1 MNTRPHPI
9 RVLIVDDHPI
19 VRVGIKTVLEQESD
33 LVITGAVANGT
44 EARHSCESAPP
55 NVLLL
60 DIRLGNENGIT
71 LCRDLRQRWPD
82 LKVIF
87 LTSYADAG
95 TVVAALG
102 AGANGYLLKAVDGT
116 DIPGAIRRVAA
127 GGSIFDPVVTPHV
140 ASASTRPPV
149 SPPVGLDRLS
159 PTEIQL
165 LRLVARGMTNKE
177 IGCELN
183 LAEKTIRN
191 HMVTVFDKLGVR
203 TRTEAALL
211 FAQSPVA

>member
-1 MNTRPHPI
+1 MKPRTTPI

-19 VRVGIKTVLEQESD
+19 VRVGLKTVLEQEPD
-33 LVITGAVANGT
+33 LLITGAVTNGI
-44 EARHSCESAPP
+44 EARQSCESSAP
-55 NVLLL
+55 NVVLL
-60 DIRLGNENGIT
+60 DIRLGNENGIR
-71 LCRDLRQRWPD
+71 LCRDLRQRWPE
-82 LKVIF
+82 LRVIF

-116 DIPGAIRRVAA
+116 DIPGAIRRVA
-127 GGSIFDPVVTPHV
+127 GGGVVFDPVVTPHV
-140 ASASTRPPV
+140 ASALGRPPAQ
-149 SPPVGLDRLS
+149 PPVGLDRLT

-211 FAQSPVA
+211 FAHSPVA

>member
-1 MNTRPHPI
+1 MTPRFRPI

-19 VRVGIKTVLEQESD
+19 VRVGIKTVLEQEPD
-33 LVITGAVANGT
+33 LTITGAVANGS
-44 EARHSCESAPP
+44 EARQSCQTTPP
-55 NVLLL
+55 DVLLL

-71 LCRDLRQRWPD
+71 LCRDLRRIWPD

-116 DIPGAIRRVAA
+116 DIPGAIRRVAD
-127 GGSIFDPVVTPHV
+127 GGAVFDPAVTPHV
-140 ASASTRPPV
+140 GSPVARPQIPK
-149 SPPVGLDRLS
+149 PVGLDRLT

-191 HMVTVFDKLGVR
+191 HMVLVFDKLGVR

>member
-1 MNTRPHPI
+1 MNPRPRPI

-19 VRVGIKTVLEQESD
+19 VRVGLKTVLEREPD
-33 LVITGAVANGT
+33 LAITGAAANGA
-44 EARHSCESAPP
+44 EARHSCQSTAPD
-55 NVLLL
+55 VVLL

-71 LCRDLRQRWPD
+71 LCRELRQTWPD
-82 LKVIF
+82 LKMIF

-116 DIPGAIRRVAA
+116 DIPSAIRRVAD
-127 GGSIFDPVVTPHV
+127 GGSVFDPVVTPHV
-140 ASASTRPPV
+140 AANTATKATPK
-149 SPPVGLDRLS
+149 PVGLDRLT
-159 PTEIQL
+159 PPEIHL

-191 HMVTVFDKLGVR
+191 HMVNVFDKLGVR

>member
-1 MNTRPHPI
+1 MNARPHPI

-19 VRVGIKTVLEQESD
+19 VRVGLKAVLEQESD
-33 LVITGAVANGT
+33 LSITGAVANGT
-44 EARHSCESAPP
+44 DARQSCESDPP
-55 NVLLL
+55 NILLL
-60 DIRLGNENGIT
+60 DIRLGNESGIT
-71 LCRDLRQRWPD
+71 LCRDLRQRWPN

-95 TVVAALG
+95 TVVAALS
-102 AGANGYLLKAVDGT
+102 AGANGYLLKAVEGT
-116 DIPGAIRRVAA
+116 DIPGAIRRVAG
-127 GGSIFDPVVTPHV
+127 GGSVFDPVVTPHV
-140 ASASTRPPV
+140 ASASGRPST
-149 SPPVGLDRLS
+149 SPAVGLDRLS
-159 PTEIQL
+159 PTEILL
-165 LRLVARGMTNKE
+165 LRLVAQGMTNKE
-177 IGCELN
+177 IGCQLN